1 MSTIIN
7 ATTTNGVVI
16 QPDNS
21 GSLVLQ
27 TNSGTTALTIDTSQN
42 VAFAKGFTVG
52 ATASPAFRAIAS
64 ASQTLTNNTWTKAT
78 LGTEAWDTN
87 NNFNTSTYRFT
98 PTVAGYYQI
107 NGGYSFNSTASAG
120 YTLIASIWKNNSE
133 TIRGAEMYSLTTTF
147 NQSHVSG
154 VLYMNGSTDYIELY
168 ILVVGGGVSTGST
181 DLSFMDA
188 TLVRSA

>member
-52 ATASPAFRAIAS
+52 ATAAPAFS
-64 ASQTLTNNTWTKAT
+64 AYQSSAQSITAHTFTKVT
-78 LGTEAWDTN
+78 FTTEEFDTN
-87 NNFNTSTYRFT
+87 NNFASSRFT
-98 PTVAGYYQI
+98 PTVAGYYQVSFSVTTAPPQGFFTLLYK
-107 NGGYSFNSTASAG
+107 NGVEYKIGSNTNGTSPNLYSGTGS
-120 YTLIASIWKNNSE
+120 
-133 TIRGAEMYSLTTTF
+133 
-147 NQSHVSG
+147 
-154 VLYMNGSTDYIELY
+154 VLAYMNGSTDYLEVY
-168 ILVVGGGVSTGST
+168 QYQFVTQNLVASASQTY
-181 DLSFMDA
+181 FQAAMI
-188 TLVRSA
+188 RSA